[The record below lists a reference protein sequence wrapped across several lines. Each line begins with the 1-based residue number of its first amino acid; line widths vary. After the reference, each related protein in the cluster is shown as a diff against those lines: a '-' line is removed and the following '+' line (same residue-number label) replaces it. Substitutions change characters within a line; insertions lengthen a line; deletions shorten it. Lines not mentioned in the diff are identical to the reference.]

1 MAENEPEVSQAPV
14 PEKKPLS
21 RFSRMQSWWYRE
33 FRRMIGAWVF
43 VLVVICVG
51 AFTVGMLDFTDY
63 VFSRNAFCGN
73 VCHVMEST
81 VFQELQTSKHWNT
94 PTGVRPTCAKCHVA
108 GRLTFAMV
116 DHFLGTGELFVNLTN
131 DFSKPGSF
139 EKFRPD
145 AANRERFKM
154 LENNSETCRSCHTME
169 AIKPKRVRGQNAH
182 ADAMK
187 KNVPCIACHYNLVHK
202 PVEPSEGFLNAI
214 ADYLGE
220 PEGQGTESTTTDES
234 GGKPAETGGTA
245 AGGGDEVL

>member
-1 MAENEPEVSQAPV
+1 MADNAEEVKKETA
-14 PEKKPLS
+14 PEKNNPS
-21 RFSRMQSWWYRE
+21 RFGRMQAWWYRE
-33 FRRMIGAWVF
+33 FRRIIGAWVF

-51 AFTVGMLDFTDY
+51 ALTLGALDFTDY
-63 VFSRNAFCGN
+63 VFSRNTFCGN

-81 VFQELQTSKHWNT
+81 VYQELQTSKHWNT

-108 GRLTFAMV
+108 GRLTFAMI
-116 DHFLGTGELFVNLTN
+116 DHFLGTGELFVNLTH

-154 LENNSETCRSCHTME
+154 LENNSETCRSCHIME

-202 PVEPSEGFLNAI
+202 QVEPSEGFLNAI
-214 ADYLGE
+214 ADYLGQ
-220 PEGQGTESTTTDES
+220 PEAQGTESTTTDES
-234 GGKPAETGGTA
+234 GNKPAEESKP